1 MFDGRTDI
9 ARYTEIGTL
18 EQWSKEVA
26 DPAAGNSRLMFSESV
41 GFAGP
46 LADLLDEGSLGFHL
60 DGGSSIGKTASLGVS
75 VAVAIVARRLDQPLD
90 LGVLQ
95 VLALPQFP
103 VRRPARRLRS
113 ADCPV
118 FSDRRHQP

>member
-26 DPAAGNSRLMFSESV
+26 DPAAGNSRLMFSELV

-46 LADLLDEGSLGFHL
+46 LADLLDEGSFGFHL
-60 DGGSSIGKTASLGVS
+60 DGGASIGKTAALGVS
-75 VAVAIVARRLDQPLD
+75 VAGGDCRAPPRSAARPRRPSGARAPAIPGSAAGAAAAFRRLPGFQ
-90 LGVLQ
+90 
-95 VLALPQFP
+95 
-103 VRRPARRLRS
+103 
-113 ADCPV
+113 
-118 FSDRRHQP
+118 